1 MGLFDS
7 FRKKE
12 NDLKIDY
19 SNHPFHYKFLQGE
32 NCDEIPNVYGEFG
45 RTPTNPIPVY
55 GPKGLIIYLNKLRTS
70 QGQPFLFHKLTY
82 TVTAGLTEGV
92 DAFEIVSVDNTNW
105 DILYFH
111 MYHPRNS
118 EKAPGNL
125 ILKNDDTIF
134 LKIPVGIGV
143 NEFDPIF
150 PYNIGNLADK
160 NYGSE
165 FNIKSVVEKF
175 LKATTFFRTQEQ
187 SIKVLHVNNIA
198 KVFNQLVDGCS
209 KLYPLNFFLN
219 LLESSD
225 LYAHVF
231 ALKCLESRTSI
242 SDNVLMSLARY
253 CYKSNDNAVTELS
266 ISIIK
271 KHHPDLHELHCHHVE
286 YFAISPIPDMVLM
299 LISPFY
305 NEINEDI
312 SYLAAVPYLK
322 QLELNQYAN
331 SNLKNYCKNK
341 IQEIISLNQ

>member
-1 MGLFDS
+1 MGLFDG

-19 SNHPFHYKFLQGE
+19 SSHPFHYKFLQGE

-55 GPKGLIIYLNKLRTS
+55 GPKGLIIYLNKLRTL

-118 EKAPGNL
+118 EKAPRNL

-150 PYNIGNLADK
+150 PYNIGSIADK

-187 SIKVLHVNNIA
+187 TIKVLHVNNIA

-209 KLYPLNFFLN
+209 KLYPLNYFLN

-231 ALKCLESRTSI
+231 ALKSLQSRTSI
-242 SDNVLMSLARY
+242 NDNALMTLSRY
-253 CYKSNDNAVTELS
+253 CYKSNDNAVVEL
-266 ISIIK
+266 IIEIIK
-271 KHHPDLHELHCHHVE
+271 KHLPEDDN
-286 YFAISPIPDMVLM
+286 YYSIAIKSYDIAPNPMVLFM
-299 LISPFY
+299 MIRPIY
-305 NEINEDI
+305 DDI
-312 SYLAAVPYLK
+312 IGGKVGLSAVPYLK
-322 QLELNQYAN
+322 QIAIHQNTNQQLR
-331 SNLKNYCKNK
+331 SYCNNK
-341 IQEIISLNQ
+341 IEEIIYSN

>member
-19 SNHPFHYKFLQGE
+19 STHPFHYKFLQGE
-32 NCDEIPNVYGEFG
+32 NCDEISNVYGEFG
-45 RTPTNPIPVY
+45 RTPTNPIPIY
-55 GPKGLIIYLNKLRTS
+55 GPKGLIIYLNKLRNS
-70 QGQPFLFHKLTY
+70 QGQPFLFHKLTN
-82 TVTAGLTEGV
+82 TVTAGLAEGV
-92 DAFEIVSVDNTNW
+92 DAFEIVTIDNANW

-118 EKAPGNL
+118 EKAPRNL
-125 ILKNDDTIF
+125 TLKNDDTIF
-134 LKIPVGIGV
+134 LKIHVGIGV

-150 PYNIGNLADK
+150 PYNIGNIADK

-187 SIKVLHVNNIA
+187 TLNVLHVNNIA

-209 KLYPLNFFLN
+209 KLYPLNYFLN
-219 LLESSD
+219 LLESND

-231 ALKCLESRTSI
+231 ALKCLENRTSI
-242 SDNVLMSLARY
+242 SDNALMSLARY
-253 CYKSNDNAVTELS
+253 CYKSNDNAVTELA

-271 KHHPDLHELHCHHVE
+271 KHYPDLHELHCNHIK
-286 YFAISPIPDMVLM
+286 YYDISPIPDMLLM

-305 NEINEDI
+305 SDI
-312 SYLAAVPYLK
+312 KEGSEYLSAVPYLK
-322 QLELNQYAN
+322 QLELHQYTN
-331 SNLKNYCKNK
+331 HQLRTYCKNK
-341 IQEIISLNQ
+341 IEEIIHSN